1 MENKINIDFNY
12 YKTFYY
18 VAKCGNFSLAA
29 KELGVSQPAV
39 SYNIAELEKAL
50 GTQIFIRAGKK
61 IELTRSGEVLLD
73 YVDDCFNTLVLAE
86 NKFLKDNSTNTQIR
100 IGVQSHIMRALSNVH
115 KVIENYNNCNIIF
128 YDNTSEELIKKV
140 QLKEFDFAIISGEHN
155 IKGLSCVKIGDLHMS
170 FVARKDYVNKV
181 RIKNNIDE
189 YKFALPLSTTRIRK
203 ELDRLLL
210 QNNITINPSYEFNS
224 NQICLSLLNHLECIY
239 YIPLEVIRKDL
250 NNGEYVIVDLG
261 IESKTIP
268 INLIYN
274 EKYTNST
281 VQDFIKDICKNNLQ

>member
-50 GTQIFIRAGKK
+50 DTQLFIRAGKK
-61 IELTRSGEVLLD
+61 IELTRSGEMLLD

-86 NKFLKDNSTNTQIR
+86 NKFLKDNSANTQIR
-100 IGVQSHIMRALSNVH
+100 LGVQSHIMRALSNFH
-115 KVIENYNNCNIIF
+115 KVIENYNDCNIIF

-140 QLKEFDFAIISGEHN
+140 HLKEFDFAIISGEQN

-170 FVARKDYVNKV
+170 FVSRKDYVTTTQ
-181 RIKNNIDE
+181 IKNNIDR
-189 YKFALPLSTTRIRK
+189 YKFALPLATTRIRK
-203 ELDRLLL
+203 ELDRMLL
-210 QNNITINPSYEFNS
+210 QKGITIHPSFEFNS

-239 YIPLEVIRKDL
+239 YIPLEMVKREL
-250 NNGEYVIVDLG
+250 NSGEYTIVDLG
-261 IESKTIP
+261 IQSITIP

-274 EKYTNST
+274 EKYANST
-281 VQDFIKDICKNNLQ
+281 VHEIINDITKNDL